1 MVVAEIDQQLIKT
14 SVKKKKKKKKA
25 KNKTEQ
31 WMEAM
36 EDALCRGPVCVD
48 YKNERMTVLSIDVC
62 GSMVV
67 RGRELPMLV
76 SSSLARHMKII
87 IQQL

>member
-1 MVVAEIDQQLIKT
+1 MVVAEIDQQLINT
-14 SVKKKKKKKKA
+14 RVAKKKKKKA

-67 RGRELPMLV
+67 RRRESPMLQCSQFRFDTLV
-76 SSSLARHMKII
+76 TK
-87 IQQL
+87 